1 MSIIKSFK
9 SGLALV
15 FEHLKIIPIIYAVNF
30 SLAALLAIPM
40 YISLHEA
47 IGTSGV
53 RDELMQGFDHEWW
66 TEFNFHAEGLEKTF
80 RPSLSG
86 GFGAI
91 FDNVELLLTGKFTSF
106 GTGIFIFGVTYVF
119 VSAFMNGGI
128 IGLFAEEKRKFSTSR
143 FFSNAGLY
151 FHHFFALALTAMLLF
166 LLVYKAFSSALF
178 GALGSFTAEWLS
190 DRAAWF
196 VNLIGYVVLLLI
208 VIFFNMIFDYA
219 KIILVVEKKESS
231 WLCIW
236 YSLKF
241 SARHLANAGGLY
253 LLLIL
258 VGVGLTLVFALL
270 DSLINPSQVLVLIIA
285 VIFQQGFIIA
295 KIWLRLNFYGAQLS
309 YYNQGQSE
317 VRRLK
322 KI

>member
-15 FEHLKIIPIIYAVNF
+15 FEHIKIIPIIYAVNF
-30 SLAALLAIPM
+30 SLAALLVIPM
-40 YISLHEA
+40 YTSLHNA
-47 IGTSGV
+47 IGNSGA
-53 RDELMQGFDHEWW
+53 RDELWQGFDHEWW
-66 TEFNFHAEGLEKTF
+66 TEFDFHAEGLEKTL

-91 FDNVELLLTGKFTSF
+91 FDNSELLLTGKFTSF
-106 GTGIFIFGVTYVF
+106 GTWIFIFGVTYLF
-119 VSAFMNGGI
+119 LSAFMNGGI

-151 FHHFFALALTAMLLF
+151 FHHFFALALTAMLAF
-166 LLVYKAFSSALF
+166 LLVYKIFSPVIF
-178 GALGSFTAEWLS
+178 GVIDGLTADWLS
-190 DRAAWF
+190 DRAVWF
-196 VNLIGYVVLLLI
+196 LNLTGYGVLLLI
-208 VIFFNMIFDYA
+208 VIFINMIFDYA

-236 YSLKF
+236 HSLKF
-241 SARHLANAGGLY
+241 AVQHLADAGGLY
-253 LLLIL
+253 LLLSL

-270 DSLINPSQVLVLIIA
+270 DSIINPSQLLVLILA
-285 VIFQQGFIIA
+285 VLFQQAFIMA

-309 YYNQGQSE
+309 YYNQGQTE
-317 VRRLK
+317 VRRLR

>member
-1 MSIIKSFK
+1 MHIIKSFK
-9 SGLALV
+9 TGLALV
-15 FEHLKIIPIIYAVNF
+15 FEHIKIIPIIYAVNF
-30 SLAALLAIPM
+30 SLAALLAVPM

-47 IGTSGV
+47 LGSSGV
-53 RDELMQGFDHEWW
+53 RDELWQGFDHEWW
-66 TEFNFHAEGLEKTF
+66 TEFNFQAEGLEKTF

-91 FDNVELLLTGKFTSF
+91 FDNLELLLTGKFTSF
-106 GTGIFIFGVTYVF
+106 GAWIFVFGIAYLFL
-119 VSAFMNGGI
+119 SAFMNGGI

-151 FHHFFALALTAMLLF
+151 FHHFFALALTAMLVL
-166 LLVYKAFSSALF
+166 LLVYKVFSPAIF
-178 GALGSFTAEWLS
+178 GIIDGLTADWLS

-196 VNLIGYVVLLLI
+196 INLIGYLLLLLI
-208 VIFFNMIFDYA
+208 VIFVNMIFDYA

-236 YSLKF
+236 YALKF
-241 SARHLANAGGLY
+241 AVRHLANAGGLY
-253 LLLIL
+253 LLLSL
-258 VGVGLTLVFALL
+258 VGVGLTLLFALL
-270 DSLINPSQVLVLIIA
+270 DSLINPSQVLILILA
-285 VIFQQGFIIA
+285 VVIQQTFIMA

-317 VRRLK
+317 VRRLR